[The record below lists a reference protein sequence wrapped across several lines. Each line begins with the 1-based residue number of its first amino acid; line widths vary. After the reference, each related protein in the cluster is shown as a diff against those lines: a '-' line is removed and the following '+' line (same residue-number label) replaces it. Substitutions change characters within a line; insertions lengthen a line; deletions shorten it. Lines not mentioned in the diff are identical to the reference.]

1 MQLKIRTIVTS
12 SLLVLAANTHA
23 QQTESVD
30 TTSPADSCSYNMTTP
45 IIPDG
50 NVASKDE
57 LVSAQNRIKYY
68 QDSLLDFRECLI
80 KVEKELDPDAEG
92 YEEAKKA
99 LVARSNESIDLE
111 TKVAEEF
118 NKAVRA
124 FKER

>member
-1 MQLKIRTIVTS
+1 MPFKIHTYVAPLLLAMAATIS
-12 SLLVLAANTHA
+12 A
-23 QQTESVD
+23 QEVETVE
-30 TTSPADSCSYNMTTP
+30 TTSPGDNCSYNATTP

-57 LVSAQNRIKYY
+57 LVSAQARIKYY
-68 QDSLLDFRECLI
+68 QDSLLDFRECLSLA
-80 KVEKELDPDAEG
+80 EKELDPEAPG
-92 YEEAKKA
+92 YEDAKKA

>member
-1 MQLKIRTIVTS
+1 MAATINAQEVTT
-12 SLLVLAANTHA
+12 VETINPG
-23 QQTESVD
+23 D
-30 TTSPADSCSYNMTTP
+30 NCSYNATTP

-57 LVSAQNRIKYY
+57 LVSAQARIKYY
-68 QDSLLDFRECLI
+68 QDSLLDFRECLLSA
-80 KVEKELDPDAEG
+80 ERELDPESEG
-92 YEEAKKA
+92 YEDAKKA